1 MKRLEGAER
10 DLRLVRGQIAPR
22 LGQLVTSWPPYLALI
37 CGLALAVVLPG
48 LPSANTPIAEVVG
61 YGFTLASISV
71 GACFSAIVLSLGLPG
86 AERLR
91 TWSRRTGTTPDK
103 SALSDLVF
111 VLVWAALSQVA
122 LIVVCVLAL
131 AVGGPYPLA
140 PAGQAPTHFAG
151 LLVGISVFFYAVF
164 ELVIVVQTL
173 SQVGVVI
180 IAEERANPRGRGD
193 LAAPP
198 YKNRVDDPVENLE

>member
-1 MKRLEGAER
+1 MRRLNGVER
-10 DLRLVRGQIAPR
+10 DLRLVRGQVAPR
-22 LGQLVTSWPPYLALI
+22 LGQLAKSWPPYLALA
-37 CGLALAVVLPG
+37 CGLALAAALPW
-48 LPSANTPIAEVVG
+48 LPSANAPISEVVG
-61 YGFTLASISV
+61 FGFTFASISV
-71 GACFSAIVLSLGLPG
+71 GACFSSIVLALGLPG

-91 TWSRRTGTTPDK
+91 TWSRRNGITPDK

-140 PAGQAPTHFAG
+140 PSGMTPTHFVG
-151 LLVGISVFFYAVF
+151 LVLGLMVFFYAVF

-180 IAEERANPRGRGD
+180 IAEERANARAGN
-193 LAAPP
+193 APP
-198 YKNRVDDPVENLE
+198 APRQEDRPDGSAADTD